1 MADEQN
7 PAPPEPKRKRPNDLV
22 SAELY
27 ERMWEVYRK
36 GQRTS
41 AEIVRE
47 CLVSEPTARRAI
59 NAGWPDRGFA
69 PLKQRAREDDKMR
82 AELERQRLLDQ
93 HKEATDAWY
102 KAGKQFNRVADNAV
116 AFAIMAMQQ
125 IVNLVVV
132 KLPNGQQQMRPL
144 TKWVRR
150 RAVELDAEGKRT
162 VRYYDE
168 EVPLTTAEAVKLESA
183 ILKAAGMASVFK
195 RLWPTKTD
203 DQRAQ
208 QAGPP
213 QGIAALSMEQ
223 MQHILDTGQLPP
235 GVSAE
240 DLFGFDVAGMG
251 AKPPK
256 RSN

>member
-1 MADEQN
+1 MPDEQGPTN
-7 PAPPEPKRKRPNDLV
+7 PPKPKKRPNEPV

-27 ERMWEVYRK
+27 ERMWEVYKK

-41 AEIVRE
+41 AEIMRE

-59 NAGWPDRGFA
+59 NSGWEDRGFA
-69 PLKQRAREDDKMR
+69 PLKQRAREHDKMQ
-82 AELERQRLLDQ
+82 AEVERQRLMDQ

-116 AFAIMAMQQ
+116 AFSIMAMQQ

-132 KLPNGQQQMRPL
+132 RTPNGQQMRPL

-150 RAVELDAEGKRT
+150 RVAEQGEDGR
-162 VRYYDE
+162 VRHRYYDE
-168 EVPLTTAEAVKLESA
+168 EVPLTTAEAVKLEA
-183 ILKAAGMASVFK
+183 AVLKAAAMASAFK
-195 RLWPTKTD
+195 RMWPTQTD

-213 QGIAALSMEQ
+213 SGLAALTMEQ

-235 GVSAE
+235 GVTAE
-240 DLFGFDVAGMG
+240 DVFGFDVPGMA